1 MTNTLPIA
9 TTVGN
14 PPRKL
19 DFVLDAMRAGNWEK
33 AICLAAKFPNLGC
46 EKRTIMQANEAIQRP
61 DFQRQ
66 LGRCP
71 EQLIALG
78 QMALVRRYGSY
89 V

>member
-1 MTNTLPIA
+1 VSLLPIEP
-9 TTVGN
+9 VDGN

-19 DFVLDAMRAGNWEK
+19 DFVLNAMRDGDWEK
-33 AICLAAKFPNLGC
+33 AISLAAKFPNLGC
-46 EKRTIMQANEAIQRP
+46 EKKTIMQANEAIKRP

-66 LGRCP
+66 LGHCP
-71 EQLIALG
+71 AQLIALG

>member
-1 MTNTLPIA
+1 MINVLPVKQA
-9 TTVGN
+9 DCN

-19 DFVLDAMRAGNWEK
+19 DFVLNAMRGGDWEK
-33 AICLAAKFPNLGC
+33 AIGLAAKFPNLGC
-46 EKRTIMQANEAIQRP
+46 EKQAIMQANEAIKRP
-61 DFQRQ
+61 EFQRQ

>member
-1 MTNTLPIA
+1 MTNSVTIKP
-9 TTVGN
+9 TDGN

-19 DFVLDAMRAGNWEK
+19 DFVLKAMRAGDWEK
-33 AICLAAKFPNLGC
+33 AISLAAKFTNLGC
-46 EKRTIMQANEAIQRP
+46 EKRTIMQANEAIKRP

-71 EQLIALG
+71 AQLIALG
-78 QMALVRRYGSY
+78 QMALVRRYGNY

>member
-1 MTNTLPIA
+1 MTNVLPIEPA
-9 TTVGN
+9 NSN

-19 DFVLDAMRAGNWEK
+19 DFVLKAMRAGDWEK
-33 AICLAAKFPNLGC
+33 AISLAAKFPNLGC
-46 EKRTIMQANEAIQRP
+46 EKRTIMQANEAIKRP

-71 EQLIALG
+71 AQLIALG
-78 QMALVRRYGSY
+78 QMALARRYGSY